1 MVAVKTAM
9 PPMRATPPPE
19 KILQYPPIY
28 RVIVCTFCKNAVQP
42 KAIARHLKDIHC
54 MKQQDR
60 QPFLQHVEK
69 LELVEQEV
77 VMQHSPVEFLVPLLP
92 VSSGL
97 QCEFEGCTYL
107 CVTKKRMKE
116 TSLAFVHGRH
126 GRGGCDWKSVPV
138 QTFFKGNLLRYFT
151 RTPSGNPG
159 ESIAPRIDYQSR
171 VEDRNVCQKETI
183 PNEHR

>member
-19 KILQYPPIY
+19 ALLQYLPIY
-28 RVIVCTFCKNAVQP
+28 RVIVCTFCINAVQP

-77 VMQHSPVEFLVPLLP
+77 GMQHSLVEFPVPLLP
-92 VSSGL
+92 VQSGL
-97 QCEFEGCTYL
+97 QCELEGCTYL
-107 CVTKKRMKE
+107 CVTEKRMKHHWPS
-116 TSLAFVHGRH
+116 THGRH
-126 GRGGCDWKSVPV
+126 GRAGCDWKSVPV

-151 RTPSGNPG
+151 GTPSGKPG

-171 VEDRNVCQKETI
+171 VEDRDVCQKETI
-183 PNEHR
+183 SNEHR